1 MHYRLNNGGISDLAK
16 ENHSM
21 FNLRG
26 EVIYT
31 GTGILQDSYVNVDG
45 TTLAGVGNQAQGERA
60 GAYPVITPAI
70 IDPHA
75 HIGLIRAG
83 EPSAEAEAN
92 ESMDTMLAH
101 ADVLDSIQMD
111 DKGFR
116 DSIEM
121 GVLYSC
127 VVPGSGNIIGGN
139 SAVIRNYAPDT
150 SSAFIRRAG
159 IKGAFGYNP
168 MSVGAWK
175 GQRPGTRMGALAI
188 LRAKLT
194 DVRQKMAKE
203 AAQEA
208 AQDAAQ
214 QDNGNGKTD
223 QVTYTAEEQVLRT
236 LLRGEDR
243 YRVHAHKADDIAA
256 LLRIADEFGL
266 KVTVEHSM
274 DIHQP
279 GIYEELRQRGIP
291 VVYGPLD
298 SLAYKVELK
307 HEDWRNIRYLIDSG
321 VEFGLMTDHPVIMQN
336 MLLFS
341 LRHFLHL
348 GYGKQDAL
356 EIITRKNAKILGI
369 DDILGTLE
377 SGKWASFVCWSGD
390 PFALESVPVAVYA
403 EGKLVYEAE

>member
-1 MHYRLNNGGISDLAK
+1 
-16 ENHSM
+16 M

-31 GTGILQDSYVNVDG
+31 GSDILQDSYINVDG
-45 TTLAGVGNQAQGERA
+45 TTLAAVGGEAEGERA

-101 ADVLDSIQMD
+101 ADVLDSVQMD

-127 VVPGSGNIIGGN
+127 VVPGSGNIVGGN
-139 SAVIRNYAPDT
+139 SAVIRNYASDT
-150 SSAFIRRAG
+150 NSALIRRAG

-168 MSVGAWK
+168 MSVAGWK

-203 AAQEA
+203 KGQKENEEG
-208 AQDAAQ
+208 
-214 QDNGNGKTD
+214 NGNGKAEE
-223 QVTYTAEEQVLRT
+223 VTYTAEEQVLRT
-236 LLRGEDR
+236 LLRGENR

-274 DIHQP
+274 DIHQA
-279 GIYEELRQRGIP
+279 GVYEELKKRDIP

-348 GYGKQDAL
+348 GYSKQDAL

-377 SGKWASFVCWSGD
+377 AGKWASFVCWSGD

-403 EGKLVYEAE
+403 EGQLVYEAE